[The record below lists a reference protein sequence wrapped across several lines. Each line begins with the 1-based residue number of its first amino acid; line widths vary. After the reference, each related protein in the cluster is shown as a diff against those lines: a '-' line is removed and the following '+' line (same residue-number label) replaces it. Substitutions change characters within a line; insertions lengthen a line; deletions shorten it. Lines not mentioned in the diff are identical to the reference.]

1 VIEGVTIKELR
12 LIPDERG
19 WLMEMLRDDDPFY
32 DRFGQCYVSAT
43 YPGVVKGWH
52 FHREQTDHVVCVSGM
67 IKLVMYDGRAESPTR
82 GEVQELFLGELRRL
96 LVRVPKGVHH
106 GWKCVSEE
114 TAVVVNI
121 PDRHYD
127 RANPDE
133 ERLDPHDNDIPYDWA
148 RKDG

>member
-1 VIEGVTIKELR
+1 MIEGVTIKELR

-32 DRFGQCYVSAT
+32 ERFGQCYVSAT

-52 FHREQTDHVVCVSGM
+52 FHREQTDHVVCVGGM
-67 IKLVMYDGRAESPTR
+67 IKLVMYDGREGSATR
-82 GEVQELFLGELRRL
+82 GEVQEIFLGEMRRL
-96 LVRVPKGVHH
+96 LVRIPCGVYH
-106 GWKCVSEE
+106 GWKCVGGE

-127 RANPDE
+127 YANPDE